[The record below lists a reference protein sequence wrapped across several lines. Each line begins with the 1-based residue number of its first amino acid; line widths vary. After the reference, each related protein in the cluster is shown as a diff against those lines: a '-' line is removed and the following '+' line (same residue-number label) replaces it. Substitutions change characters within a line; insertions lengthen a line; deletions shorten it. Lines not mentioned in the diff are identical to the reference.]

1 MAKMPNRIIQESARF
16 SPTLA
21 ALSPWAERLFW
32 RMTTVA
38 DDFGRFNSEPA
49 IVRATCFALFPKV
62 TDKQIDSLLHE
73 LVSSGIIRIYQHGER
88 RLGYFVTW
96 TKYQTCR
103 ALKSKFPGPDDNG
116 SERLQT
122 FDSGRQQPPTSVTH
136 TNRSRIRSRIPLSN
150 PDPDPAL
157 ESERGEQGA
166 ELPKGANP
174 SPFDRFYRPYPR
186 HEGKK
191 AAREAFERLNPE
203 EVLLEAIVA
212 DVAARYVGIDVKV
225 IPHPATYLNGRRWE
239 DETMPSKLLL
249 ASGGA
254 NGRRNQTGSSSAP
267 GGADSSGNR
276 PGHRTLAD
284 AEWES
289 ERERADAIAKARGVG

>member
-1 MAKMPNRIIQESARF
+1 MPNRIIYESVRF
-16 SPTLA
+16 SRTLA
-21 ALSPWAERLFW
+21 ALSPWAERLFF
-32 RMTTVA
+32 RMTTIA
-38 DDFGRFNSEPA
+38 DDFGRFNSEPP
-49 IVRATCFALFPKV
+49 IVRALCFPLFPKL
-62 TDKQIDSLLHE
+62 TDKQIQDLLEE
-73 LVSSGIIRIYQHGER
+73 LASSGLIQIYEHGER

-96 TKYQTCR
+96 PKYQICR
-103 ALKSKFPGPDDNG
+103 AQKSKFPGPDDNG

-136 TNRSRIRSRIPLSN
+136 TNRSRSRSRIPLS
-150 PDPDPAL
+150 DPDLDSAL
-157 ESERGEQGA
+157 ESGRKGRGAGQPA
-166 ELPKGANP
+166 SANP
-174 SPFDRFYRPYPR
+174 NPFDRFYGPYPR

-191 AAREAFERLNPE
+191 AAREAFDRLSPDD
-203 EVLLEAIVA
+203 VLLDRLVA
-212 DVAARYVGIDVKV
+212 DVAARYVGIDVKL

-239 DETMPSKLLL
+239 DETMPSQLML

-254 NGRRNQTGSSSAP
+254 NGRRSQTGASSAP
-267 GGADSSGNR
+267 KGADSSGNR